1 MQLVPINPKIYDPK
15 VEKFP
20 IRKGYGEGLLAVGE
34 TNHRVVALSADLT
47 ESTYTH
53 HFAKKFPE
61 RFTQTGIAEQSM
73 AAVASGMAAMGK
85 IPFMASYAMFS
96 PGRNWEQIRTT
107 ICYNF
112 TNVKIIGAHAGVT
125 VGPDGGSHQA
135 LEDIALTR
143 VLPRMMV
150 IVPCDHIEARKA
162 TIAAAGYEGPVY
174 IRLCRENTAVVT
186 AEETPFELG
195 KAQCFFASPNPVVG
209 IIAIGA
215 LVYEAMLAAK
225 QLEAEGIPVKVLNMP
240 TVKPLDEE
248 AVLALAKEVKAI
260 VTVEEHQ
267 IKGGLGGAVAEYLSS
282 VHPTKIAYVGMKDE
296 FGQSGEPMELIK
308 FFHLDSPAIVAAAKQ
323 VLA

>member
-1 MQLVPINPKIYDPK
+1 MQLVPINPKIFDPK

-34 TNHRVVALSADLT
+34 LNHRIVAIAADLV

-61 RFTQTGIAEQSM
+61 RFIQHGIAEQSM

-96 PGRNWEQIRTT
+96 PGRNWEQIRTS

-112 TNVKIIGAHAGVT
+112 TNVKIVGSHAGVT

-150 IVPCDHIEARKA
+150 LVPCDHIEARKA

-215 LVYEAMLAAK
+215 LVHEAMLAAK
-225 QLEAEGIPVKVLNMP
+225 QLEEDGIPVKVLNMP
-240 TVKPLDEE
+240 TVKPLDEA
-248 AVLALAKEVKAI
+248 AVLELAKEVKGI

-308 FFHLDSPAIVAAAKQ
+308 FFHLDAPAIVLAAKQ
-323 VLA
+323 VIL

>member
-1 MQLVPINPKIYDPK
+1 MELVPINPKIYDPK

-20 IRKGYGEGLLAVGE
+20 IRKGYGEGLLAIGE
-34 TNHRVVALSADLT
+34 QNHLVVAIAADLV

-61 RFTQTGIAEQSM
+61 RFIQHGIAEQSM

-107 ICYNF
+107 ICYNYR
-112 TNVKIIGAHAGVT
+112 NVKIVGAHAGVT

-225 QLEAEGIPVKVLNMP
+225 QLEAEGIPVKVINMP
-240 TVKPLDEE
+240 TVKPLDEA
-248 AVLALAKEVKAI
+248 AVLELAKEVKGI

-308 FFHLDSPAIVAAAKQ
+308 FFHLDAPAIVAAAKQ
-323 VLA
+323 VIL